1 MKTSAATTLNA
12 SSSGMKLTKHNVSNF
27 LNEDV
32 LSVGLFEGMIA
43 KDLDS
48 YRAQNAMAKYS
59 KRTNGMLFTSFV
71 LWFLP
76 IGLGFGH
83 PLYLQSQKSKQIM
96 VCAATATK
104 VYLLE
109 LEKETSDWVLL
120 AEFDRQQV
128 EIEQQKSFPG
138 HTTIEMHQENIHAKI
153 ESKLSAA
160 TYLNREIVNTLR
172 QN

>member
-1 MKTSAATTLNA
+1 MMTSTATTLNG
-12 SSSGMKLTKHNVSNF
+12 SSSGMQLTKQNVSNF

-48 YRAQNAMAKYS
+48 YRAASAMEKYS
-59 KRTNGMLFTSFV
+59 KRTNNILYTSLV
-71 LWFLP
+71 LLHP
-76 IGLGFGH
+76 YGY

-104 VYLLE
+104 VYLLDI
-109 LEKETSDWVLL
+109 EKETSDFVIL

-128 EIEQQKSFPG
+128 EIEHQKSFPG
-138 HTTIEMHQENIHAKI
+138 HTMIEIHQDNIHAKI

-160 TYLNREIVNTLR
+160 AYLNREIVNTLR

>member
-1 MKTSAATTLNA
+1 MMTSAATTLNA

-48 YRAQNAMAKYS
+48 YRAQNAMEKYS
-59 KRTNGMLFTSFV
+59 KRTNGILFSSLV
-71 LWFLP
+71 LLHP
-76 IGLGFGH
+76 YGY
-83 PLYLQSQKSKQIM
+83 PLYQQSQKSKQIM

-104 VYLLE
+104 VYLLDI
-109 LEKETSDWVLL
+109 EKETSDFVIL
-120 AEFDRQQV
+120 AEFDRQHV
-128 EIEQQKSFPG
+128 EIEHQKSFPG
-138 HTTIEMHQENIHAKI
+138 NTMIEIHQDNIHAKI

-160 TYLNREIVNTLR
+160 MLLNREIVNTLR

>member
-1 MKTSAATTLNA
+1 MMTSAATTLNA
-12 SSSGMKLTKHNVSNF
+12 SSSGMKLTKHNISNF

-48 YRAQNAMAKYS
+48 YRAASAMEKYS
-59 KRTNGMLFTSFV
+59 KRTNGILFTSLV
-71 LWFLP
+71 LLHP
-76 IGLGFGH
+76 YGY
-83 PLYLQSQKSKQIM
+83 PLYLQSKKSKQIM

-104 VYLLE
+104 VYLLD
-109 LEKETSDWVLL
+109 LEKETSDFVIL

-128 EIEQQKSFPG
+128 EIEHQKSFPG
-138 HTTIEMHQENIHAKI
+138 HTMIEIHQDNIHAKI
-153 ESKLSAA
+153 KSKLNAA
-160 TYLNREIVNTLR
+160 TYLNREIVTTLR

>member
-1 MKTSAATTLNA
+1 MTSTATTLNG
-12 SSSGMKLTKHNVSNF
+12 SSSGMQLTKHNVSNF

-48 YRAQNAMAKYS
+48 YRAQNAMEKYS
-59 KRTNGMLFTSFV
+59 KRTNGILFSSLV
-71 LWFLP
+71 LLHP
-76 IGLGFGH
+76 YGY
-83 PLYLQSQKSKQIM
+83 PLYQQSQKSKQIM

-109 LEKETSDWVLL
+109 LEKETSDLVIL
-120 AEFDRQQV
+120 AEFDRQHV
-128 EIEQQKSFPG
+128 EIEHQKSFPG
-138 HTTIEMHQENIHAKI
+138 NTMIEIHQDNIHAKI

-160 TYLNREIVNTLR
+160 MLLNREIVNTLR

>member
-1 MKTSAATTLNA
+1 MMTSTATTLNG
-12 SSSGMKLTKHNVSNF
+12 SSSVMQLTKHNVSNF

-48 YRAQNAMAKYS
+48 YRAQNAMEKYS
-59 KRTNGMLFTSFV
+59 KRTNGILFSSLV
-71 LWFLP
+71 LLHP
-76 IGLGFGH
+76 YGY
-83 PLYLQSQKSKQIM
+83 PLYQQSQKSKQIM

-109 LEKETSDWVLL
+109 LEKETSDLVIL
-120 AEFDRQQV
+120 AEFDRQHV
-128 EIEQQKSFPG
+128 EIEHQKSFPG
-138 HTTIEMHQENIHAKI
+138 NTMIEIHQDNIHAKI

-160 TYLNREIVNTLR
+160 MLLNREIVNTLR

>member
-1 MKTSAATTLNA
+1 MMTSAATTLNA

-48 YRAQNAMAKYS
+48 YRAQNAMEKYS
-59 KRTNGMLFTSFV
+59 KRTNGILFSSLV
-71 LWFLP
+71 LLHP
-76 IGLGFGH
+76 YGY
-83 PLYLQSQKSKQIM
+83 PLYQQSQKSKQIM

-109 LEKETSDWVLL
+109 LEKETSDLVIL
-120 AEFDRQQV
+120 AEFDRQHV
-128 EIEQQKSFPG
+128 EIEHQKSFPG
-138 HTTIEMHQENIHAKI
+138 NTMIEIHQDNIHAKI

-160 TYLNREIVNTLR
+160 MLLNREIVNTLR

>member
-1 MKTSAATTLNA
+1 MVNSQQLKAETS
-12 SSSGMKLTKHNVSNF
+12 KF

-48 YRAQNAMAKYS
+48 YRAANAMENYS
-59 KRTNGMLFTSFV
+59 KRTDGILFTSLV
-71 LWFLP
+71 LLHP
-76 IGLGFGH
+76 YGY
-83 PLYLQSQKSKQIM
+83 PLYLQSKKSKQIM

-104 VYLLE
+104 VYLLD
-109 LEKETSDWVLL
+109 LEKETSDFVIL

-128 EIEQQKSFPG
+128 EIEYHKSFPG
-138 HTTIEMHQENIHAKI
+138 HTMIGIHQDNIHAKI
-153 ESKLSAA
+153 KSKLSAA

>member
-1 MKTSAATTLNA
+1 MMTSTATTLNG
-12 SSSGMKLTKHNVSNF
+12 SSSSMQLTKHNVSNF

-32 LSVGLFEGMIA
+32 LSVGLFEGWIA

-48 YRAQNAMAKYS
+48 YRAASAMKKYS
-59 KRTNGMLFTSFV
+59 KRTNGVLLNSLV

-76 IGLGFGH
+76 LGY
-83 PLYLQSQKSKQIM
+83 PLYHLQPQKSKQIM
-96 VCAATATK
+96 VCAATATT
-104 VYLLE
+104 VYLLDV
-109 LEKETSDWVLL
+109 EKETSDFVIL

-128 EIEQQKSFPG
+128 EIEHQKSFPG
-138 HTTIEMHQENIHAKI
+138 HTMIEIHQDNIHAKI

>member
-1 MKTSAATTLNA
+1 MTSTATTTLNG
-12 SSSGMKLTKHNVSNF
+12 SSSGMKVTKDNVSNF

-48 YRAQNAMAKYS
+48 YRAQNAMEKYS
-59 KRTNGMLFTSFV
+59 KRTNGILFSSLV
-71 LWFLP
+71 LLHP
-76 IGLGFGH
+76 YGY
-83 PLYLQSQKSKQIM
+83 PLYQQSQKSKQIM

-109 LEKETSDWVLL
+109 LEKETSDLVIL
-120 AEFDRQQV
+120 AEFDRQHV
-128 EIEQQKSFPG
+128 EIEHQKSFPG
-138 HTTIEMHQENIHAKI
+138 NTMIEIHQDNIHAKI

-160 TYLNREIVNTLR
+160 MLLNREIVNTLR

>member
-1 MKTSAATTLNA
+1 MTSTATTTLNG
-12 SSSGMKLTKHNVSNF
+12 SSSGMKVTKDNVSNF

-32 LSVGLFEGMIA
+32 LSVGLFEGRIA

-48 YRAQNAMAKYS
+48 YRAQTAMENYS
-59 KRTNGMLFTSFV
+59 KRTNGILFTSLV
-71 LWFLP
+71 LV
-76 IGLGFGH
+76 H
-83 PLYLQSQKSKQIM
+83 PYAYSLYLQSQKSKQIM
-96 VCAATATK
+96 VCAATATT
-104 VYLLE
+104 VYLLK
-109 LEKETSDWVLL
+109 LEQDTADWVLV

-128 EIEQQKSFPG
+128 EIDHQTSFPG
-138 HTTIEMHQENIHAKI
+138 HTRIEMHQENMHAKL